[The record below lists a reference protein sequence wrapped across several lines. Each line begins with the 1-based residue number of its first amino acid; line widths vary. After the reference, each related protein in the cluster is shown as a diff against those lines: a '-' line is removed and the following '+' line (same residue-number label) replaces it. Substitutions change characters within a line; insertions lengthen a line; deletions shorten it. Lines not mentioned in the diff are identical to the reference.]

1 MPKRK
6 QKQKKSNPLTMV
18 GNPPPPPPPLVC
30 NITTTTTSTT
40 SSNSASNHHYNNN
53 GNNNSQ
59 GNTRGQTTNHDT
71 TTNTTTNRNTIDR
84 MPPIAFPP
92 PATGTTTTTTTTFHI
107 PSSHAEILKKYSI
120 SEKTFSKLKATFDSV
135 IPRAVQN
142 SLESLMDMAVHEHP
156 NAPSSHNLPSF
167 TPTTT
172 NTTRRGGLPTG
183 DLVQEEFTIAGNTL
197 LPTMSHRFG
206 HGGNVASATGG
217 KKRPRDFTPGHASS
231 TTCPNVLHH
240 GENSNSMRSNR
251 QQEMDSLNVSGV
263 MLGDDDDD
271 DDDDDL
277 ECVVDLDDEIITR
290 GENEE
295 DEEEEDDDDEE
306 EDDDEEDYDPD
317 DHVVGVCLHCGR
329 GPPAGMAASGGSE
342 TDREGEVAGGES
354 SAGVAAGIQ
363 VSCDECHSFICSSCH
378 WCHEYQANHEIRVC
392 DRCDAFYCKNCDEM
406 DQCEDCGEVV
416 CAGCG
421 ALCSCKFCGCG
432 LCEDCATA
440 CGRCGIVLCQR
451 DSKFAVECDT
461 CKMSYCLVCLASGTK
476 DPCVRCGHRTS
487 KRVEQLVH
495 LRLKSIYKAFKQ
507 SGAALEHSSNKA
519 GNGGG
524 SGSWKKGR
532 NVENNNNHED
542 NRSMERGRNNDWNGQ
557 ASSECSAVEGGGGT
571 KGVHSSVMNGD
582 VEAVLQVAAAAA
594 ATSGAA
600 AMGWGKAFNCDS
612 ASSSKMND
620 PFGGFP
626 RGMHSGKVMP
636 HLNHDGSISFRPRK
650 EPKKN
655 ESDKFASRTEAE
667 ADAAAA
673 ALLAELD
680 KEKEQQEASNRS
692 KKSKKKKKKERQA
705 AKEKEK
711 EDKSKNEDEEK
722 SLSDANDVQ
731 AQIGKLDEEYTV
743 SPDDASIEKEED
755 NENEDKSV
763 SSGAAP
769 GEEEN
774 DDALLAGF
782 METSTETE
790 DIDKMPSRN
799 ISNDDDIEGRLAQ
812 FITANDV
819 DAIESILAELKG
831 IPGRAALRKNA
842 KKALKKIKEES
853 SNNRGVDN
861 QQELSVADESPPDMP
876 SETNDAE
883 VLEYKSSE
891 PLLKLVSSNHRAQ
904 TTTGVLPRSECV
916 MHMAPGVVGWVIG
929 KGGQRI
935 RDVMEESGAKVWIDQ
950 DSMGPQDMRIVY
962 VSGSK
967 KSVSA
972 AVRSIKDLVAK
983 APVGG
988 TTNAPGSVPTVVNDS
1003 GSVTSTRSSLTSTP
1017 ISFSTS
1023 VIQQAPV
1030 AATTSNMSP
1039 SKRTAVKHKT
1049 SNSGKISGREDAISL
1064 PTLNTRSMSM
1074 PPPGMENLTRG
1085 TTPVLIPQTGARG
1098 KTPPKVVRELFCEPR
1113 FVPLLIGRRGWTVK
1127 NIQDTSGARVD
1138 IDQKVIP
1145 RKITISGGESQVNDA
1160 VRQVQEVLSYPH
1172 AQQNYSTSRNQD
1184 NDGYER
1190 VDEVAQ
1196 ADQDNPGLS
1205 QMAAFSYVIPPNSR
1219 FLNDP
1224 LIPRPLD
1231 QPITSPFSQHQLPSD
1246 YSTGPE
1252 PRFVQNLGTPTTPSS
1267 AFLNRQSSAPLP
1279 LHTAEMQFNAA
1290 PIREVE
1296 SNMVG
1301 ASEAF
1306 NNQFLRGSFSHEESR
1321 SNDMRYNTILPLTGK
1336 SQLPF
1341 MNGGQGSPPMTHGNL
1356 AGREPLFS
1364 VPQDTHSEHDLLS
1377 NLFGRGIASQ
1387 GHASSG
1393 ADQLLQAFG
1402 NLSFGEDGSSDFGL
1416 GGANWDWEGLVSDE
1430 KSSSR
1435 SFGLGG
1441 VRLDNSSEVPDNNNN
1456 SNTNT
1461 NRNDMSQW

>member
-1 MPKRK
+1 
-6 QKQKKSNPLTMV
+6 
-18 GNPPPPPPPLVC
+18 
-30 NITTTTTSTT
+30 
-40 SSNSASNHHYNNN
+40 
-53 GNNNSQ
+53 
-59 GNTRGQTTNHDT
+59 
-71 TTNTTTNRNTIDR
+71 
-84 MPPIAFPP
+84 
-92 PATGTTTTTTTTFHI
+92 
-107 PSSHAEILKKYSI
+107 
-120 SEKTFSKLKATFDSV
+120 
-135 IPRAVQN
+135 
-142 SLESLMDMAVHEHP
+142 MAVHENP
-156 NAPSSHNLPSF
+156 NAPSHTPPSS
-167 TPTTT
+167 
-172 NTTRRGGLPTG
+172 RRGGLPPSG
-183 DLVQEEFTIAGNTL
+183 DLVQEEFTISGNTL
-197 LPTMSHRFG
+197 LPTMPHRSG
-206 HGGNVASATGG
+206 HGATLTSVTGGGGG
-217 KKRPRDFTPGHASS
+217 KKRPRDFTPLYGSMPCPAVLNLGDASVVRTRQEKDSHAS
-231 TTCPNVLHH
+231 
-240 GENSNSMRSNR
+240 
-251 QQEMDSLNVSGV
+251 VSGAF
-263 MLGDDDDD
+263 M
-271 DDDDDL
+271 
-277 ECVVDLDDEIITR
+277 C
-290 GENEE
+290 
-295 DEEEEDDDDEE
+295 DDDDELE
-306 EDDDEEDYDPD
+306 CVIDDDDEIVEDDDEEVDDDDEEEDYDPD

-329 GPPAGMAASGGSE
+329 GPPMGMASSTSE
-342 TDREGEVAGGES
+342 TDREGEQPAGEGGAGA
-354 SAGVAAGIQ
+354 AGVATGIQ

-507 SGAALEHSSNKA
+507 SGAALEHSSNKG

-524 SGSWKKGR
+524 GGSWKKGG
-532 NVENNNNHED
+532 NMDNSSNHEG
-542 NRSMERGRNNDWNGQ
+542 NRPMERGRNHDLRGQ
-557 ASSECSAVEGGGGT
+557 ASSECSAVEGGGDARGT
-571 KGVHSSVMNGD
+571 HSSVMNGD

-594 ATSGAA
+594 ATSGAT
-600 AMGWGKAFNCDS
+600 AMGWGKAFSCDS

-620 PFGGFP
+620 PFAGFP
-626 RGMHSGKVMP
+626 RGMHSSKVMP

-680 KEKEQQEASNRS
+680 KEKEQQEASNKA

-711 EDKSKNEDEEK
+711 EDKSKKEAEETPSKDTDNVEPQLVQNEEK
-722 SLSDANDVQ
+722 VLSRDSNDT
-731 AQIGKLDEEYTV
+731 D
-743 SPDDASIEKEED
+743 SPDDVSIEKEQ
-755 NENEDKSV
+755 ENEKDNKSL
-763 SSGAAP
+763 SSVAAR
-769 GEEEN
+769 GDEEN
-774 DDALLAGF
+774 DVTLLVDF
-782 METSTETE
+782 METDTGAKESDTV
-790 DIDKMPSRN
+790 SNRN
-799 ISNDDDIEGRLAQ
+799 TQNHDDIEGRLAK

-842 KKALKKIKEES
+842 KKALKKIKEEC
-853 SNNRGVDN
+853 SNGKVIDN
-861 QQELSVADESPPDMP
+861 EQDLSGADESLLNPP
-876 SETNDAE
+876 SELNDTQ

-904 TTTGVLPRSECV
+904 TTIGVLPRSECV

-935 RDVMEESGAKVWIDQ
+935 RDVMDESGAKVWIDQ

-967 KSVSA
+967 KSVET
-972 AVRSIKDLVAK
+972 AVRNIKDLVAK

-988 TTNAPGSVPTVVNDS
+988 TTIALGSVPTMVNDS

-1017 ISFSTS
+1017 VSFA
-1023 VIQQAPV
+1023 QQAPV
-1030 AATTSNMSP
+1030 AAQKPSASP
-1039 SKRTAVKHKT
+1039 SKKATVKAPKPT
-1049 SNSGKISGREDAISL
+1049 NSGKINKRENLISV

-1074 PPPGMENLTRG
+1074 PPPGMENVPRSSSPMLN
-1085 TTPVLIPQTGARG
+1085 PQTGNSFRG

-1145 RKITISGGESQVNDA
+1145 RKITISGGESQVIDA

-1172 AQQNYSTSRNQD
+1172 AQQNYSTSRNRVH
-1184 NDGYER
+1184 DGSER
-1190 VDEVAQ
+1190 AEEITQPDVDTPV
-1196 ADQDNPGLS
+1196 LS
-1205 QMAAFSYVIPPNSR
+1205 SMEPFNYGMLPNTR

-1224 LIPRPLD
+1224 MTPQPLN
-1231 QPITSPFSQHQLPSD
+1231 QPSTSFSQQRFPSD
-1246 YSTGPE
+1246 YPTASE
-1252 PRFVQNLGTPTTPSS
+1252 QSFVQNPGMPTTSSS

-1279 LHTAEMQFNAA
+1279 LRTAEMQFNTA
-1290 PIREVE
+1290 PIREME
-1296 SNMVG
+1296 RNIVG
-1301 ASEAF
+1301 APEAF
-1306 NNQFLRGSFSHEESR
+1306 DNHFLRGSFPHEEPQPN
-1321 SNDMRYNTILPLTGK
+1321 NDMRYNTILPLTGK
-1336 SQLPF
+1336 SQIPL
-1341 MNGGQGSPPMTHGNL
+1341 MNGGQSSPSMANADLT
-1356 AGREPLFS
+1356 GRDIPLFS
-1364 VPQDTHSEHDLLS
+1364 VRQEPHSEHDLLS
-1377 NLFGRGIASQ
+1377 NLFGHGMPSQ
-1387 GHASSG
+1387 PPPSSG
-1393 ADQLLQAFG
+1393 ADSLLQGFG
-1402 NLSFGEDGSSDFGL
+1402 NLSFGESGNTDFGL
-1416 GGANWDWEGLVSDE
+1416 GGANWDWEGLVGDE
-1430 KSSSR
+1430 RSSSR

-1441 VRLDNSSEVPDNNNN
+1441 VRLDTSSEFSDNNNN
-1456 SNTNT
+1456 NNNNNT
-1461 NRNDMSQW
+1461 NRNNMSQWGM